1 MAPAERILYTQP
13 MGEFDSYI
21 RAHRERRAAAAAEAV
36 VRAREARAAAE
47 AAARRIGERLGV
59 RRVVLFG
66 SLVRGRFHD
75 RSDIDLAIEGLPEG
89 KLTDAMAF
97 AEEDRRFRFG
107 IVPLEAAFDY
117 IRAAVEREGIQLW
130 PR

>member
-66 SLVRGRFHD
+66 SLGPGRFPAPPG
-75 RSDIDLAIEGLPEG
+75 IGLALEGLPEG
-89 KLTDAMAF
+89 KLTRAIAF
-97 AEEDRRFRFG
+97 AEGEPTF
-107 IVPLEAAFDY
+107 
-117 IRAAVEREGIQLW
+117 
-130 PR
+130 

>member
-13 MGEFDSYI
+13 VGEFDSYI

-89 KLTDAMAF
+89 SSPTQWRL
-97 AEEDRRFRFG
+97 
-107 IVPLEAAFDY
+107 
-117 IRAAVEREGIQLW
+117 
-130 PR
+130 PRKTGVSNSASCRWKPRSTISALR